1 MPPTYNPRENRH
13 LRIGLVYT
21 LLALLSY
28 STLGLFHKLADVKDC
43 RPSAITVLLYFS
55 SLVYLLIGSFGALSV
70 PGAPVTAKLLGVPFG
85 VCSAIAILALQTALR
100 FGNISTSWLAI
111 NLSAGVPAVA
121 SIMLYHE
128 AISLR
133 KVFALVLIAGAMVLL
148 WRDRAIE
155 ERLAAMAE
163 TQGSVR

>member
-1 MPPTYNPRENRH
+1 LE
-13 LRIGLVYT
+13 IGLVYT

-28 STLGLFHKLADVKDC
+28 STLGLFHKLADVKKC
-43 RPSAITVLLYFS
+43 RPAAITVLLYFF
-55 SLVYLLIGSFGALSV
+55 SLVYLLLGSLAALSV
-70 PGAPVTAKLLGVPFG
+70 SGAPTTAKLLGIPFG
-85 VCSAIAILALQTALR
+85 MCSAVAILALQTALR

-111 NLSAGVPAVA
+111 NLSAGVPAVV
-121 SIMLYHE
+121 SIVLYHE

-155 ERLAAMAE
+155 ERLAATE
-163 TQGSVR
+163 VQRTIR

>member
-1 MPPTYNPRENRH
+1 LE
-13 LRIGLVYT
+13 IGLVYT

-28 STLGLFHKLADVKDC
+28 STLGLFHKLADVKEC
-43 RPSAITVLLYFS
+43 RPSAITVLLYFF
-55 SLVYLLIGSFGALSV
+55 SLVYLLLGSFAALSMS
-70 PGAPVTAKLLGVPFG
+70 GAPTTAKLLGIPFG
-85 VCSAIAILALQTALR
+85 MCSAVAILALQTALR

-111 NLSAGVPAVA
+111 NLSAGVPAVV
-121 SIMLYHE
+121 SIVLYHE

-155 ERLAAMAE
+155 ERLAAAE
-163 TQGSVR
+163 VQRTVR

>member
-1 MPPTYNPRENRH
+1 MG
-13 LRIGLVYT
+13 IGFVYT

-28 STLGLFHKLADVKDC
+28 STLGLFHKLADVKGC

-55 SLVYLLIGSFGALSV
+55 SLVYLLIGSFGALSA

-85 VCSAIAILALQTALR
+85 ICSAIAILALQTALR

-121 SIMLYHE
+121 SIVLYHE
-128 AISLR
+128 TISLR
-133 KVFALVLIAGAMVLL
+133 KTFALVLIAGAMVLL

-155 ERLAAMAE
+155 ERLAATAE

>member
-1 MPPTYNPRENRH
+1 
-13 LRIGLVYT
+13 LGIGLVYT

-28 STLGLFHKLADVKDC
+28 STLGLFHKLADVKGC

-121 SIMLYHE
+121 SIVLYHE

-155 ERLAAMAE
+155 ERLAARAE

>member
-1 MPPTYNPRENRH
+1 MG
-13 LRIGLVYT
+13 IGFVYT

-28 STLGLFHKLADVKDC
+28 STLGLFHKLADVKGC

-55 SLVYLLIGSFGALSV
+55 SLVYLLIGSFGALSA

-85 VCSAIAILALQTALR
+85 ICSAIAILALQTALR

-121 SIMLYHE
+121 SIVLYHE

-133 KVFALVLIAGAMVLL
+133 KTFALVLIAGAMVLL

-155 ERLAAMAE
+155 ERLAATAE

>member
-1 MPPTYNPRENRH
+1 ME
-13 LRIGLVYT
+13 IGLAYT

-28 STLGLFHKLADVKDC
+28 STLGLFHKLADVKGC
-43 RPSAITVLLYFS
+43 RPSAITVLLYFF
-55 SLVYLLIGSFGALSV
+55 SLVYLLVGSLGALSMS
-70 PGAPVTAKLLGVPFG
+70 GAPVTAKLLGIPFG
-85 VCSAIAILALQTALR
+85 MCSAIAILALQTALR

-128 AISLR
+128 PISSR
-133 KVFALVLIAGAMVLL
+133 KVLALVLIAGAMVLL

-155 ERLAAMAE
+155 ERLAAAVE
-163 TQGSVR
+163 TERVNR

>member
-1 MPPTYNPRENRH
+1 
-13 LRIGLVYT
+13 LGIGLVYT
-21 LLALLSY
+21 LLGLLSY
-28 STLGLFHKLADVKDC
+28 SMLGLFHKLADVKGC
-43 RPSAITVLLYFS
+43 RPSAITVLLYFF
-55 SLVYLLIGSFGALSV
+55 SLIYLLIGSFGALSV

-85 VCSAIAILALQTALR
+85 MCSAIAILALQTALR

-121 SIMLYHE
+121 SIVLYHE

-133 KVFALVLIAGAMVLL
+133 KTFALVLIAGAMVLL

-155 ERLAAMAE
+155 EIAATAE
-163 TQGSVR
+163 TQRSVR

>member
-1 MPPTYNPRENRH
+1 ME
-13 LRIGLVYT
+13 IGLVYT

-28 STLGLFHKLADVKDC
+28 STLGLFHKLADVKEC
-43 RPSAITVLLYFS
+43 RPSAITVLLYFF
-55 SLVYLLIGSFGALSV
+55 SLVYLLLGSFAALSMS
-70 PGAPVTAKLLGVPFG
+70 GAPTTAKLLGIPFG
-85 VCSAIAILALQTALR
+85 MCSAVAILALQTALR

-111 NLSAGVPAVA
+111 NLSAGVPAVV
-121 SIMLYHE
+121 SIVLYHE

-155 ERLAAMAE
+155 ERLAAAE
-163 TQGSVR
+163 VQRTVR

>member
-1 MPPTYNPRENRH
+1 MG
-13 LRIGLVYT
+13 IGLAYT
-21 LLALLSY
+21 LFALLSY
-28 STLGLFHKLADVKDC
+28 STLGLFHKLADVKGC
-43 RPSAITVLLYFS
+43 RPSAITVLLYFF
-55 SLVYLLIGSFGALSV
+55 SLVYLLMGSFAALSA
-70 PGAPVTAKLLGVPFG
+70 PGAPVTARLIGVPFG

-121 SIMLYHE
+121 SIVLYHE
-128 AISLR
+128 AISVR
-133 KVFALVLIAGAMVLL
+133 KIFALVLIAGAMVLL

-155 ERLAAMAE
+155 ERLAAIAE

>member
-1 MPPTYNPRENRH
+1 
-13 LRIGLVYT
+13 LGIGLVYT

-28 STLGLFHKLADVKDC
+28 STLGLFHKLADVKGC

-55 SLVYLLIGSFGALSV
+55 SLVYLLIGSFGTLSV

-85 VCSAIAILALQTALR
+85 MCSAIAILALQTALR

-121 SIMLYHE
+121 SIVLYHE

-148 WRDRAIE
+148 WQDRAIE
-155 ERLAAMAE
+155 ERLAATAE